1 MTSVLACKLGNRYG
15 ISWDA
20 QKYLDAILKTVSKDR
35 WTYYLDNVLPNDDI
49 VLYKLTENAMAER
62 WIEIVA
68 EYNLHRLDAELK
80 KDVKDILQFSTQNNI
95 RQLKVLANRMLN

>member
-1 MTSVLACKLGNRYG
+1 M
-15 ISWDA
+15 
-20 QKYLDAILKTVSKDR
+20 
-35 WTYYLDNVLPNDDI
+35 PNDDI